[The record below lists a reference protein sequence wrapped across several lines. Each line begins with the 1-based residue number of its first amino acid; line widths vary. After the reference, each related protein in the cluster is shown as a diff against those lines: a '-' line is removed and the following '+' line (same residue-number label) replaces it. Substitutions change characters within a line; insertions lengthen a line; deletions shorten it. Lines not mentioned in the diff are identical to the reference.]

1 MDLFGLVQT
10 AVDLAKAHEENGE
23 EVKFFRLKLSSLQ
36 EQLQKLEQKDF
47 QINAQ
52 LQGQIKKELTESS
65 QLLSK
70 LPERNSYIN
79 TILSKLPF
87 GSVYNDIKD
96 KSQALDRLS
105 QQLNNHLITSLA
117 LAQTSTVEKQGN
129 VTTHVEET
137 QIDDDQIVQINQ
149 SQGKIQLKLIAE
161 DHIKQ
166 QFRMNIINTIEVIE
180 LKFGNNGNNGNDE
193 QEVFKFGREYYRK
206 LQMEV
211 QQVQTIS
218 REHAI
223 ITCIRKQKQKFDS
236 DNFEVPQKKIKIDKQ
251 SEQHQV
257 QQQEIF
263 YTCID
268 NFQQQEEAKPGDDNN
283 NYEYIFKLQNKS
295 PNGIFIYR
303 DEEQTKNNDDIIL
316 GTWTRIVNNKTIVL
330 KSKDKIA
337 ILMKKPEYKQ
347 PLIAYEF
354 IMLL

>member
-105 QQLNNHLITSLA
+105 QQLNNHLLTCLA
-117 LAQTSTVEKQGN
+117 LGQTSVVEKQAN

-137 QIDDDQIVQINQ
+137 QIDDDQIVQSNQ
-149 SQGKIQLKLIAE
+149 SEGKIQLKLIAE

-180 LKFGNNGNNGNDE
+180 LKFGNDQINE

-223 ITCIRKQKQKFDS
+223 ITCIRQLKQKFDS
-236 DNFEVPQKKIKIDKQ
+236 DNFEVPQKKIKIDKPNDQ
-251 SEQHQV
+251 QHQPQ

-268 NFQQQEEAKPGDDNN
+268 NSQLLQETKPPEDNQ
-283 NYEYIFKLQNKS
+283 YEYIFKLQNKS

-303 DEEQTKNNDDIIL
+303 DDESTKNNDDITL

>member
-47 QINAQ
+47 QINVQ

-117 LAQTSTVEKQGN
+117 LAQTSTVEKQKN

-137 QIDDDQIVQINQ
+137 QIDDDQIVQSNQ

-180 LKFGNNGNNGNDE
+180 LQFTNNESNE
-193 QEVFKFGREYYRK
+193 LEVFKFGREYYRK

-218 REHAI
+218 RDHAT

-236 DNFEVPQKKIKIDKQ
+236 DNFEVPQKKIKIDKPT
-251 SEQHQV
+251 EQHQP

-268 NFQQQEEAKPGDDNN
+268 NSQQQEEAKPGDENN

-303 DEEQTKNNDDIIL
+303 DEEQTKNNDEIIL